1 MRRLRTTLLVV
12 SALAATLA
20 LPGPARAEPTVKIWI
35 EKNAH
40 QIPGGGVRFV
50 VHVTCGPLPGSP
62 DFREGFA
69 GASQF
74 KTRAEAE
81 GGLSPDVTC
90 DGGSRVYTAALS
102 AFTEE
107 GFARGWGRAN
117 ATVIACNVIDDQQVC
132 VNGSSARQIY
142 IRPPA

>member
-1 MRRLRTTLLVV
+1 MRTIRTVLVV
-12 SALAATLA
+12 ATALAATA
-20 LPGPARAEPTVKIWI
+20 TLPSPAHAEPTVTMWI
-35 EKNAH
+35 EKNAY

-74 KTRAEAE
+74 KTKAEAE

-90 DGGSRVYTAALS
+90 DGGREVYTAALS
-102 AFTEE
+102 AFTDE
-107 GFARGWGRAN
+107 GFARGFGRAN
-117 ATVIACNVIDDQQVC
+117 ATVIACNSVGDQQVC
-132 VNGSSARQIY
+132 VQGSSARQIY